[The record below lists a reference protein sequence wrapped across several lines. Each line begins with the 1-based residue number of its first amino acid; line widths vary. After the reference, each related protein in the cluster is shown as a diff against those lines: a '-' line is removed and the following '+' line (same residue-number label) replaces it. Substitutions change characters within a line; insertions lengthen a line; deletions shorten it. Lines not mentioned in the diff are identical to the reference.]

1 MTSSNLSRSTSLR
14 IQVSATASR
23 KPRCSTNSVDRL
35 SKPFK
40 CPGLA
45 TATRA
50 SDKPARKRRKVNYA
64 GADGTVDD
72 DSVKPYTNE
81 DRLALATRDANRFP
95 SFKVKDKEMTFKQRF
110 KIPLINKSPDAYNSS
125 RPAPTLGMR
134 QGATFVVKPLH
145 DPSGEF
151 AIVLYDPTVDDVNEP
166 ETKDEATVD
175 AEEQKPKLDEPLVHK
190 SLADILGLKKKTEG
204 RPKVPVVIDPRL
216 AKVLRPHQVEGV
228 KFLYRC
234 TTGMVDKNANGCI
247 MADGMGLGKTLQC
260 ISLMW
265 TLLKQSPEAGV
276 TTIQKCIIAC
286 PSSLVGNWA
295 NELVKW
301 LGKDA
306 ITPFAVDG
314 KASKTELI
322 SQMKQWAIAS
332 GRSIVRPVLIISY
345 ETLRLYVDTLR
356 DSPIGLL
363 LCDEGHRLKN
373 KESLTWTAL
382 NGLNVQRRVI
392 LSGTPIQND
401 LSEYFALLHF
411 ANPNLLGSQNE
422 FRKRFELPI
431 LRGRDAA
438 GTEEDLKKGDERLA
452 ELSSIV
458 NKFIIR
464 RTNDIL
470 SKYLPVKYEHVVFC
484 NMSEFQLG
492 LYKHFI
498 QSPEIKS
505 LLRGKGSQPLKAIGL
520 LKKLCNHPDLLNL
533 SNDLPGCEYTFPEDY
548 VPPEARGRDRDIKSW
563 YSGKMMVLDR
573 MLARIRQDTND
584 KIVLI
589 SNYTQTLDLFEKLCR
604 TRGYGSL
611 RLDGTMTVGK
621 RQKLVD
627 KFNNPDGEEFV
638 FLLSSKAGGC
648 GLNLIGANRLVLFDP
663 DWNPAADQQAL
674 ARVWRDGQKK
684 DCFVYRFIATGS
696 IEEKIF
702 QRQSHK
708 QSLSSCVVDSAE
720 DVERHFSLESL
731 RELFQFK
738 PETRSDTHD
747 TFKCKRCR
755 PEGTQYI
762 KAPAML
768 YGDTSTWNHFVNDG
782 EHGALSKI
790 QDLLIRQETGER
802 DVSASRDRRRLT
814 AQPSQTSLSRHENH
828 LSKST
833 TPELTIIWRV
843 ANTHGIITRLE
854 KVVRDAA
861 FRGEHEEIQKIVDQL
876 CHDYAYAVHQP
887 HARNGGVAPYLK
899 EIVPPVLACFSD
911 QDARVRYYACESMY
925 NIAKVAK
932 GEVLLFFNEIFDA
945 LSKLAS
951 DSELSV
957 KNGAELLDRLVKDIV
972 SESAASH
979 ISVLQLSEKEAT
991 DPEGLDD
998 AELPTAFSLPK
1009 FIPLLKERIH
1019 VISAFTRTFLVSW
1032 LTLLDTI
1039 PDLELISYLP
1049 EFLGGLIKFLGDPN
1063 RDVNVATQALLDRF
1077 LSEIKRI
1084 ARLKKGIEESRKGQG
1099 SDIRQSTTSDSMS
1112 VATTT
1117 DQTVAVESEVTD
1129 NAIEDSEAGSVT
1141 DEEGLHVDGD
1151 WIPGQDVQIDYAKI
1165 LDILVGFVDT
1175 SFVEEMQLTALRWI
1189 DNFFEISPE
1198 DILPFVPRLLTQVL
1212 PAMSSGSDQVRQ
1224 AANRVNT
1231 SLMEYIVT
1239 LSEDTVDESRQAA
1252 MKSTSKEN
1260 TERRSSTPV
1269 SKPPETPSSESKKQ
1283 LSQPEASVEQT
1294 PRSSMSTPLP
1304 PADLDYAA
1312 AVNSLTLQFLNEN
1325 EATRV
1330 AALSWLI
1337 MLHRKAPKKV
1347 IAFNDGTFP
1356 ALLKTL
1362 SDPAEAVVTKDLQLL
1377 SQISRNSED
1386 SYFKSFMVN
1395 LLQLFST
1402 DRHLLEVRGN
1412 LIIRQL
1418 CMNLSPERIYRTLA
1432 DCLEKEE
1439 DIEFASIM
1447 VQNLNNN
1454 LITAPELSELR
1465 KRLRN
1470 LDAKD
1475 GQMFFVALFRSWC
1488 HNAVSTFS
1496 LCLLAQAYEQAY
1508 NLLQVFAELEMT
1520 VNMLIQ
1526 IDKLVQLLESP
1537 VFTYLRL
1544 QLLEPERY
1552 PYLYKCLYG
1561 VLMLLPQSSAF
1572 AALKNRLNSVS
1583 SIGLIHTGPRQTTL
1597 SSSSTTSS
1605 TSTYDRSTNS
1615 RLKRDDPPIR
1625 WVELLDKFK
1634 IVQEKARRSQSA
1646 SQRPF
1651 DADGPSSSS
1660 NNNTNNNNASDQVRG
1675 GGSTRDRVSALPDTP
1690 RGLAGGGNTGGAG
1703 NEGGI
1708 GGRGTNEG
1716 GAGKSSPGGILGGA
1730 HRHKSSLS
1738 NLGRLG
1744 IGGRKS
1750 KR

>member
-1 MTSSNLSRSTSLR
+1 
-14 IQVSATASR
+14 
-23 KPRCSTNSVDRL
+23 
-35 SKPFK
+35 
-40 CPGLA
+40 
-45 TATRA
+45 
-50 SDKPARKRRKVNYA
+50 
-64 GADGTVDD
+64 
-72 DSVKPYTNE
+72 
-81 DRLALATRDANRFP
+81 
-95 SFKVKDKEMTFKQRF
+95 
-110 KIPLINKSPDAYNSS
+110 
-125 RPAPTLGMR
+125 MR
-134 QGATFVVKPLH
+134 QGATFIVKPLH

-151 AIVLYDPTVDDVNEP
+151 AIVMYDPTVDDV
-166 ETKDEATVD
+166 
-175 AEEQKPKLDEPLVHK
+175 DEPSKEEEKAPEAKLEEPLEHK
-190 SLADILGLKKKTEG
+190 SLADILGLKKKVED

-247 MADGMGLGKTLQC
+247 MADGMGLGKT
-260 ISLMW
+260 
-265 TLLKQSPEAGV
+265 QSPEAGK

-306 ITPFAVDG
+306 IIPFAVDG

-322 SQMKQWAIAS
+322 TQMKQWAISS

-382 NGLNVQRRVI
+382 NSLNVQRRVI

-438 GTEEDLKKGDERLA
+438 GTEEDLKKGNERLT
-452 ELSSIV
+452 ELSGIV

-484 NMSEFQLG
+484 NLSQFQLD
-492 LYKHFI
+492 LYNHFI
-498 QSPEIKS
+498 QSPEIRS

-533 SNDLPGCEYTFPEDY
+533 STDLPGCEFAFPDDY
-548 VPPEARGRDRDIKSW
+548 VPPEGRGRDRDIKSW

-604 TRGYGSL
+604 SRGYGSL
-611 RLDGTMTVGK
+611 RLDGTMTVNK

-627 KFNNPDGEEFV
+627 KFNDPDGAEFV

-708 QSLSSCVVDSAE
+708 QLLSSCVVDAAE

-755 PEGTQYI
+755 PDGTQYI

-782 EHGALSKI
+782 EQGLLSKI
-790 QDLLIRQETGER
+790 QDLLIRQETGEH
-802 DVSASRDRRRLT
+802 DVSAVF
-814 AQPSQTSLSRHENH
+814 Q
-828 LSKST
+828 
-833 TPELTIIWRV
+833 
-843 ANTHGIITRLE
+843 LE

-861 FRGEHEEIQKIVDQL
+861 FRGEHEDIQKIVDQL

-887 HARNGGVAPYLK
+887 HARNGGLIGLAAASIALGSEGVAPYLK

-932 GEVLLFFNEIFDA
+932 GEILLFFNDIFDA

-979 ISVLQLSEKEAT
+979 VSVLQIAEKQTT
-991 DPEGLDD
+991 DPEGLEDVD
-998 AELPTAFSLPK
+998 LPTAFSLPK

-1084 ARLKKGIEESRKGQG
+1084 ARLKKGIEESRKSQG
-1099 SDIRQSTTSDSMS
+1099 SDNRQSTISDALS
-1112 VATTT
+1112 VTTTT
-1117 DQTVAVESEVTD
+1117 DQTLAAESEVTD

-1141 DEEGLHVDGD
+1141 DDDGLHVDGD

-1198 DILPFVPRLLTQVL
+1198 DILPFVPRLLTQ
-1212 PAMSSGSDQVRQ
+1212 

-1239 LSEDTVDESRQAA
+1239 LSEDATDESRQVPLA
-1252 MKSTSKEN
+1252 KSYTSTSKE
-1260 TERRSSTPV
+1260 ERRASTPG
-1269 SKPPETPSSESKKQ
+1269 SKAPETPSGEPKKQ
-1283 LSQPEASVEQT
+1283 LSQPESTDQT
-1294 PRSSMSTPLP
+1294 PRSSISTPIP

-1312 AVNSLTLQFLNEN
+1312 AVSSLTLQFLNEN

-1439 DIEFASIM
+1439 VSAKTDDICRFYANSPQDIEFASIM

-1470 LDAKD
+1470 LDSKD

-1552 PYLYKCLYG
+1552 PFLYKCLYG

-1583 SIGLIHTGPRQTTL
+1583 SIGLLHTGPRLTAT
-1597 SSSSTTSS
+1597 SSTTSTNNS
-1605 TSTYDRSTNS
+1605 SSYDRTSNS

-1625 WVELLDKFK
+1625 WVDLLDKFK
-1634 IVQEKARRSQSA
+1634 STQERARRSQRA
-1646 SQRPF
+1646 SQRPL
-1651 DADGPSSSS
+1651 DLDPASGPSSSL
-1660 NNNTNNNNASDQVRG
+1660 SDPTRN
-1675 GGSTRDRVSALPDTP
+1675 TRDLAVFLPWDM
-1690 RGLAGGGNTGGAG
+1690 
-1703 NEGGI
+1703 GI
-1708 GGRGTNEG
+1708 KNGSKKET
-1716 GAGKSSPGGILGGA
+1716 A
-1730 HRHKSSLS
+1730 
-1738 NLGRLG
+1738 
-1744 IGGRKS
+1744 RKKYS
-1750 KR
+1750 T